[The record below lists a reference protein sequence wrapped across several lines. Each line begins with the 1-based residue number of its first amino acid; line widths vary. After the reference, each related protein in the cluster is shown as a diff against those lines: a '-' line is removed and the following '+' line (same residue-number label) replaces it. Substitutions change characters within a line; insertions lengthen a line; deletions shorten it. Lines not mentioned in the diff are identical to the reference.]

1 MAGIALS
8 GYRLG
13 HSPRALRQFAAGRV
27 CAEPGCTTTLSVYN
41 GQDKCSIHKHP
52 TKPPRNRGRRM
63 VTYETAKGGEV
74 R

>member
-13 HSPRALRQFAAGRV
+13 YSPRALRQFAAGRI
-27 CAEPGCTTTLSVYN
+27 CAEPDCTTRLSVYN
-41 GQDKCSIHKHP
+41 AQDRCAVHKRP
-52 TKPPRNRGRRM
+52 TEPPRNRGRRV
-63 VTYETAKGGEV
+63 VTYEAAQQGAH

>member
-13 HSPRALRQFAAGRV
+13 HSPRALRQHAAGRI
-27 CAEPGCTTTLSVYN
+27 CAEPDCTTRLSVYN
-41 GQDKCSIHKHP
+41 AQDRCALHKRP
-52 TKPPRNRGRRM
+52 TKPPRNRGRK
-63 VTYETAKGGEV
+63 VVPYETARGGAV

>member
-13 HSPRALRQFAAGRV
+13 YSPRALRQYAAGRI
-27 CAEPGCTTTLSVYN
+27 CAEPDCITRLSVYN
-41 GQDKCSIHKHP
+41 AQDRCAVHKRP
-52 TKPPRNRGRRM
+52 TKPPRNRARRV
-63 VTYETAKGGEV
+63 VTHQTQGGAL